1 MHIFLIGY
9 YNAMMDYDIA
19 LGKDSESTRNKVVQ
33 LCGKLVTDMG
43 LGDISDELLK
53 DVILFAKVHGRYC
66 DDLVNLGKYV

>member
-1 MHIFLIGY
+1 MT
-9 YNAMMDYDIA
+9 
-19 LGKDSESTRNKVVQ
+19 SRNKVVQ

-53 DVILFAKVHGRYC
+53 DIILFAKVHGKYC